1 LTQAISILIGGL
13 LQGGVFGLVA
23 IGFALVYRVTGAIN
37 LAQGAFVVLGAL
49 LLYSFQST
57 FGWPLPLA
65 VLAALAIAL
74 IVGAI
79 TSFVFAAGLRRLPAS
94 GMVMLTAGLLTL
106 FTGLM
111 LLVWG
116 SQPYQL
122 APWSGYAPIRIGD
135 VRIPTQAFWEFA
147 ITLVLVVALWYVLTR
162 TTLGKAL
169 RACSENRYAASLMG
183 IDVGRMTIISYMM
196 GVALG
201 AVGGMVFGP
210 VVSLQFDGGSF
221 FTTAG
226 FIAVAIGGFGSFFGA
241 LFGGLGLGT
250 VEQFAAGYVSSVF
263 STTIA
268 LLLLL
273 VALIWRPEGIFGR
286 RSTRRE
292 DVREAVP
299 HLVGTRVSLDR
310 NSVRLLGAIAI
321 LVIAVLPALVGS
333 GFLNSLVITGIIFIS
348 VLGLDVLMGYAGQ
361 VSLGHAA
368 FMAIGGYG
376 AAYMTAKMGWP
387 PLLGLLAGLVLTLP
401 AAALL
406 SLVTVKLR
414 GHYMALATLA
424 FGLLI
429 DSLTT
434 GMTGVTGG
442 PSGFSGIP
450 HLAIGSWSLDTP
462 LANYYFIWGL
472 AIVAVILLR
481 NALRSDFGRAL
492 RAIRS
497 DPIAARA
504 LGINVPRYKL
514 YAFLISAG
522 FASVAGSLY
531 AFFFQF
537 LSPEMVGMDQSFAL
551 ITMLVVGG
559 EGTLAGVVSG
569 VFLLTMLPIAFQALA
584 TYKTLASGALL
595 VIALMFLPSGIS
607 GAIVRVLRRITP
619 WQKKSGTALAA
630 ARSES

>member
-1 LTQAISILIGGL
+1 
-13 LQGGVFGLVA
+13 
-23 IGFALVYRVTGAIN
+23 
-37 LAQGAFVVLGAL
+37 
-49 LLYSFQST
+49 
-57 FGWPLPLA
+57 
-65 VLAALAIAL
+65 
-74 IVGAI
+74 
-79 TSFVFAAGLRRLPAS
+79 
-94 GMVMLTAGLLTL
+94 
-106 FTGLM
+106 
-111 LLVWG
+111 
-116 SQPYQL
+116 
-122 APWSGYAPIRIGD
+122 
-135 VRIPTQAFWEFA
+135 
-147 ITLVLVVALWYVLTR
+147 
-162 TTLGKAL
+162 
-169 RACSENRYAASLMG
+169 
-183 IDVGRMTIISYMM
+183 
-196 GVALG
+196 
-201 AVGGMVFGP
+201 
-210 VVSLQFDGGSF
+210 
-221 FTTAG
+221 
-226 FIAVAIGGFGSFFGA
+226 
-241 LFGGLGLGT
+241 
-250 VEQFAAGYVSSVF
+250 
-263 STTIA
+263 
-268 LLLLL
+268 
-273 VALIWRPEGIFGR
+273 
-286 RSTRRE
+286 
-292 DVREAVP
+292 
-299 HLVGTRVSLDR
+299 
-310 NSVRLLGAIAI
+310 
-321 LVIAVLPALVGS
+321 
-333 GFLNSLVITGIIFIS
+333 
-348 VLGLDVLMGYAGQ
+348 
-361 VSLGHAA
+361 
-368 FMAIGGYG
+368 
-376 AAYMTAKMGWP
+376 
-387 PLLGLLAGLVLTLP
+387 
-401 AAALL
+401 
-406 SLVTVKLR
+406 
-414 GHYMALATLA
+414 MALATLA